1 MKYIEGGIV
10 GEEVVIVTESA
21 TPLYK
26 HDLKQMPA
34 LQITAGLSAIMDTLV
49 FLHDRVS
56 GIIAVWIF
64 ANCIHPVCISAAT
77 NSKFSPS
84 EA

>member
-1 MKYIEGGIV
+1 M

-21 TPLYK
+21 TPLNK

-56 GIIAVWIF
+56 GIIAV
-64 ANCIHPVCISAAT
+64 
-77 NSKFSPS
+77 
-84 EA
+84 